1 MTSSLSFFFGGPRP
15 AAGGSFGLEDIC
27 RGFGEESFCVT
38 DKSNLRKSFYK
49 SFSTYVYVCISILP
63 HTVLKK
69 TAKDALLRCDL
80 VSNYSTNESGAM
92 LTARCRIYLEAE
104 GIYTHKEQNGYI

>member
-15 AAGGSFGLEDIC
+15 AADGSFGLEDIC

-38 DKSNLRKSFYK
+38 DKSNFRKSFHN
-49 SFSTYVYVCISILP
+49 SSSTYVYVCISILP

-69 TAKDALLRCDL
+69 TAKDVLR
-80 VSNYSTNESGAM
+80 
-92 LTARCRIYLEAE
+92 
-104 GIYTHKEQNGYI
+104 